1 MPIRIE
7 SPAYLLPRRA
17 FSFSIAPSPPDICNR
32 RPNYCGLAQRDKISA
47 GVGSRHGNVS
57 RNEASN
63 PRKEA
68 IMPIAET
75 RDFLEHQPLSEHLE
89 SFRAIMQAHNRKL
102 YRIARSIVGNN
113 SDAEDVLQ
121 EAYVRAFTRLEDF
134 RGDSTLSTWLA
145 RIVINESLGR
155 LRKRR
160 RQMKLSE
167 AVRQSHQAEII
178 TFPLNSG
185 SSDPEKTM
193 AQRQILDLVEKATDQ
208 LPETYR
214 TVFVLRVIE
223 GLNNEETATLLG
235 LRAET
240 VRTRLHRARH
250 LLKEHLERQIGPV
263 LLDAFPFAGKR
274 CQRLTEAVL
283 ARLAR
288 RTGG

>member
-1 MPIRIE
+1 MRHPIRE
-7 SPAYLLPRRA
+7 REP
-17 FSFSIAPSPPDICNR
+17 
-32 RPNYCGLAQRDKISA
+32 
-47 GVGSRHGNVS
+47 
-57 RNEASN
+57 
-63 PRKEA
+63 

-75 RDFLEHQPLSEHLE
+75 RDFLEHQPSSEHID

-134 RGDSTLSTWLA
+134 RGDSTLSTWFA

-178 TFPLNSG
+178 TFPLGTG
-185 SSDPEKTM
+185 SNDPEKTM
-193 AQRQILDLVEKATDQ
+193 AQRQILDLVERATDQ
-208 LPETYR
+208 LPDTYR

-223 GLNNEETATLLG
+223 GLNNEETAILLG
-235 LRAET
+235 LRPQT
-240 VRTRLHRARH
+240 VRTKLHRARH
-250 LLKEHLERQIGPV
+250 LLREQVERQIGPL

-274 CQRLTEAVL
+274 CERLTEAVL
-283 ARLAR
+283 ARLACHIA
-288 RTGG
+288 GG